1 MFYLL
6 MMVIGCF
13 VLMFFVK
20 FIKLR
25 IWEIVWE
32 LFGDNLLIGFV
43 SLIEYVVLLFWKK
56 KKKVNCVYFYFWYII
71 Y

>member
-32 LFGDNLLIGFV
+32 LFGDNLIIGFV
-43 SLIEYVVLLFWKK
+43 SLIEYVVLLFWI
-56 KKKVNCVYFYFWYII
+56 KKVNCVYFYFWYII

>member
-32 LFGDNLLIGFV
+32 LFGDNLIIGFV

-56 KKKVNCVYFYFWYII
+56 KVNCVYF
-71 Y
+71 

>member
-32 LFGDNLLIGFV
+32 LFGDNLIIGFV
-43 SLIEYVVLLFWKK
+43 SLIENVVLVFW
-56 KKKVNCVYFYFWYII
+56 KKKVNCVCFWYII

>member
-32 LFGDNLLIGFV
+32 LFGDNLLNGFV

>member
-43 SLIEYVVLLFWKK
+43 SLIEYVVLLFWNK